1 MINLI
6 LTLKGGVTKTIVE
19 ETIIKPD
26 GSKVTTTRETT
37 TTAGSDGGKF
47 KVSTK
52 HNLGIGHVLYGI
64 DGECSRSVQNITL
77 TLAMCY
83 MVLTGK
89 VQGQYKT

>member
-1 MINLI
+1 MMNLI
-6 LTLKGGVTKTIVE
+6 LTLEGGVTKTIVE

-52 HNLGIGHVLYGI
+52 HNLDIGMCYMGLTGK
-64 DGECSRSVQNITL
+64 VQGHLGNITL
-77 TLAMCY
+77 TLAM
-83 MVLTGK
+83 
-89 VQGQYKT
+89 